1 MKSELETEDE
11 RPQRRGQEPK
21 PDIEAD
27 PDAGVGGPDIRIDE
41 EHGVGGPD
49 IKPEQSG

>member
-1 MKSELETEDE
+1 MKSDLETEDE